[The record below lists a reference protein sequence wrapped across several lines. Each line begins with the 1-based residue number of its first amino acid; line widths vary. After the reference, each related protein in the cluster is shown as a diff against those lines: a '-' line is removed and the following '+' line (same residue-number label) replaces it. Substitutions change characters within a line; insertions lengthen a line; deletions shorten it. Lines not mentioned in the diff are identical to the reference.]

1 MLVEVY
7 FKISLNR
14 RFGAY
19 WHLKKCCSFQSLQ
32 EYSAVQDKI
41 YGALRN
47 QNWGRLLSAVL
58 VHGTA

>member
-1 MLVEVY
+1 MLIGTLRNVVY
-7 FKISLNR
+7 
-14 RFGAY
+14 
-19 WHLKKCCSFQSLQ
+19 CSFRSLQ

-47 QNWGRLLSAVL
+47 QNWDRRLLLAVL